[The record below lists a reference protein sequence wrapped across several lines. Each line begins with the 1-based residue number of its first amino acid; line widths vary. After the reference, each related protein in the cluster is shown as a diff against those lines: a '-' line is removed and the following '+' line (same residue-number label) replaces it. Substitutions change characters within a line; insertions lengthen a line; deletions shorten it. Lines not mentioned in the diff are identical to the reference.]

1 MTRLLISPKRKPSKG
16 VLNTKALIKERHTIS
31 APRQISPLSKANPS
45 KYVPQYGGFFA
56 NGVKNNNL
64 KDADPRVFFIL
75 KGKLYLCESRAAEKK
90 FCPHEDEDIVKTNKN
105 WYQLH
110 GYAPPTPIFG
120 CHSMKAFLARPTLS
134 CRW

>member
-45 KYVPQYGGFFA
+45 KYVPQYGGFCA

-64 KDADPRVFFIL
+64 RDADPRVFFIL
-75 KGKLYLCESRAAEKK
+75 KGKLYVYESRAAEKE
-90 FCPHEDEDIVKTNKN
+90 FRTHAAEDIVTANRN
-105 WYQLH
+105 RYQLRN
-110 GYAPPTPIFG
+110 YSSQTPI
-120 CHSMKAFLARPTLS
+120 LACPSINPFSAHPPFS
-134 CRW
+134 CP